1 MTFYYRTPTFA
12 NIKDIDYQTM
22 DIIKTSPN
30 GQLSYCDRCKIYQ
43 LEFGNLFFRF
53 TTEEFLYFK
62 NYIRKTDGSY
72 YEEMN
77 KDIPNNR
84 KIFLRM
90 PINGFYC
97 CLHNEELDELKY
109 LISIQ
114 KKHEEKSDI
123 HFSFKN
129 YSLN

>member
-72 YEEMN
+72 Y
-77 KDIPNNR
+77 D
-84 KIFLRM
+84 
-90 PINGFYC
+90 C

-114 KKHEEKSDI
+114 KKYEEKSDI